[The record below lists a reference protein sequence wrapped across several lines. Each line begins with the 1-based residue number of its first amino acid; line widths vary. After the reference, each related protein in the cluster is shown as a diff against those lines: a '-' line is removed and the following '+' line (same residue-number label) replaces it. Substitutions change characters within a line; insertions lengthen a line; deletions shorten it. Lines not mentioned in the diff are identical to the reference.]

1 MMTISKQGVAII
13 TIAFL
18 TFAAV
23 VSTTLNLITG
33 GGNRNDDV
41 PSSSSNF
48 GNSNSNSNTTQ
59 IRSRTWPKSKSKSTT
74 RDLSSSILPREV
86 GEVPI
91 DVQESIDPHL
101 IDFVVGGFPKCG
113 TTYLQNK
120 ILYPSERLFIPHH
133 ETHFLQ
139 SDKYSEFVAE
149 FDNVTKKSSSMI
161 DDEANYSDTN
171 VDDDDDDDS
180 NSGQKEIMVVGY
192 KAPFELGHETSLRN
206 LETLFPDVGIII
218 TLRHPVLQFESLY
231 NYKLRKH
238 PTLIPTVENFIG
250 VCGELCPED
259 NDNDNDNNNDE
270 RRETSAIVSTV
281 ATEQV
286 KKTFDNEDDFR
297 SFLSST
303 TKDAS
308 RVSEFNAK
316 KVVTKKV
323 TTRADQR
330 RCVGVSDVDINF
342 CTGESN
348 YHMYLSRLGLTP
360 MDTPEELALLDHHK
374 MPIHDFSSKGDD
386 SVDSDSDGDVDGDK
400 AKLFLIE
407 IGQFDNRKNQT
418 MADDVVT
425 DLETFLGLDVGDL
438 PRAPHR
444 NGERPKTVYD
454 YPEDRKGQILD
465 ICLERYEP
473 LREILLDTS
482 RNASKWIIDYLLRPS
497 NRGRVVVSNID
508 MFVSM
513 VEEWKIDPC
522 LE

>member
-1 MMTISKQGVAII
+1 MMTISKQRVAII

-23 VSTTLNLITG
+23 VSTILNLITS
-33 GGNRNDDV
+33 GNRNDDV

-48 GNSNSNSNTTQ
+48 GNSNTAK
-59 IRSRTWPKSKSKSTT
+59 IRSRTWPKSKSS
-74 RDLSSSILPREV
+74 RDLSSILPRDI

-91 DVQESIDPHL
+91 DIQESVDPHL

-139 SDKYSEFVAE
+139 NDKYSEFVAE
-149 FDNVTKKSSSMI
+149 FDNVTKSSMS
-161 DDEANYSDTN
+161 DEANNSDN
-171 VDDDDDDDS
+171 VDAD
-180 NSGQKEIMVVGY
+180 SGQKEMVVGY
-192 KAPFELGHETSLRN
+192 KAPFELGHERSLRN
-206 LETLFPDVGIII
+206 LETLFPDVDIII

-231 NYKLRKH
+231 NYKLRKY
-238 PTLIPTVENFIG
+238 PSLIPTVENFIG
-250 VCGELCPED
+250 VCGELCPEYSNNV
-259 NDNDNDNNNDE
+259 NDNDNDDDDDDNDE
-270 RRETSAIVSTV
+270 RRETSAIVST

-286 KKTFDNEDDFR
+286 KKNFDNEDGFR

-303 TKDAS
+303 KDTS

-316 KVVTKKV
+316 KVTKKV
-323 TTRADQR
+323 TRIEQ
-330 RCVGVSDVDINF
+330 RCVSDTDITF

-360 MDTPEELALLDHHK
+360 MDTPEELALLDHHD
-374 MPIHDFSSKGDD
+374 MPIHDFSAKGDD
-386 SVDSDSDGDVDGDK
+386 SVDGDDDK

-407 IGQFDNRKNQT
+407 IGQFDHRKNQT
-418 MADDVVT
+418 MADDVIT

-438 PRAPHR
+438 PRTPHR
-444 NGERPKTVYD
+444 TDERTKTVYD

-473 LREILLDTS
+473 LREILLETS

-508 MFVSM
+508 MFISM